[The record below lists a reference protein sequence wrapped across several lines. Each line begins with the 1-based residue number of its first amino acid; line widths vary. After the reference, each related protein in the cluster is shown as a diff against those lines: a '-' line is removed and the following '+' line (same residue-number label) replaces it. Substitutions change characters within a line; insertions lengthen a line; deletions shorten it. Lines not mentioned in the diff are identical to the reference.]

1 MIMEK
6 KVVPLLMG
14 IEGLHWES
22 RRWISE
28 LDFSVDEFRFFSN
41 LLKSYVFVP
50 DTPDLFERLAQYQQD
65 LLNIEQKCKALKKQ
79 VVEHESQLSGL
90 LELDNHTL
98 DDAYRDKH
106 RYLREDMDVYTAEFQ
121 QLKLD
126 LFNYGQVILKK
137 RHKPDE

>member
-1 MIMEK
+1 MEK
-6 KVVPLLMG
+6 KAVPLLMG

-28 LDFSVDEFRFFSN
+28 LDFSLDEFRFFSN
-41 LLKSYVFVP
+41 LIKSYVFVP
-50 DTPDLFERLAQYQQD
+50 DTPDLFERLERYQHE
-65 LLNIEQKCKALKKQ
+65 LENMEKKCKALKKQ
-79 VVEHESQLSGL
+79 VQEHESQLCGL

-106 RYLREDMDVYTAEFQ
+106 RYLREDMDQYTAQ
-121 QLKLD
+121 IQKLKLN

-137 RHKPDE
+137 RHTPDR